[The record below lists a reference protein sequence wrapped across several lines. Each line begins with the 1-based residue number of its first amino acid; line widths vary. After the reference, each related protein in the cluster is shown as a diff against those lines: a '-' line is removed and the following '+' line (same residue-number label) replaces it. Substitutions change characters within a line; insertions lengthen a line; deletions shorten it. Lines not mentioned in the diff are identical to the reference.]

1 MVHKR
6 VNPWKPCS
14 IVNFPFITVVG
25 KALCKALPLLISL
38 VNLSLLHHRII
49 VPLFKMLDMLLSNGC
64 FDMFAKEER

>member
-1 MVHKR
+1 MSLAR
-6 VNPWKPCS
+6 PCLT
-14 IVNFPFITVVG
+14 P
-25 KALCKALPLLISL
+25 LISV

>member
-1 MVHKR
+1 MSVAR
-6 VNPWKPCS
+6 
-14 IVNFPFITVVG
+14 
-25 KALCKALPLLISL
+25 LCLTLLISV